1 MGLPWEAIM
10 ESLVAEGKLLLKEYG
25 KIKARWKRQEKHGE
39 TQHHG
44 VPWPWSQQKLIKS
57 RYFDLHHLTTQLP
70 KVPVSSL
77 EYSKAIGQDKVL
89 ST

>member
-1 MGLPWEAIM
+1 M

-25 KIKARWKRQEKHGE
+25 KIKARWISRQEKHGSKPSSME
-39 TQHHG
+39 FHMFHG
-44 VPWPWSQQKLIKS
+44 PGASKNSSKPEKI
-57 RYFDLHHLTTQLP
+57 DLHHLTTQLP

-77 EYSKAIGQDKVL
+77 EYSKAIGQEKVL

>member
-1 MGLPWEAIM
+1 MGGNHGELGGRGEAPT
-10 ESLVAEGKLLLKEYG
+10 EGVRQDQGAVG
-25 KIKARWKRQEKHGE
+25 KAGE

-77 EYSKAIGQDKVL
+77 EYSKATGQDKVL